1 MTKIQTTNRDPKF
14 HEFPPKDLI
23 NNVREGRLFYKSN
36 QELYLINACISGTIC
51 PITASDLLAVSSAVI
66 EGNITVSGSVEL
78 GTDCSDIINLNGQV
92 TASCGISSSQ
102 DIIGANITASGDILV
117 EGDFLIVFISY
128 FIILSNE

>member
-51 PITASDLLAVSSAVI
+51 PNDLA
-66 EGNITVSGSVEL
+66 
-78 GTDCSDIINLNGQV
+78 
-92 TASCGISSSQ
+92 
-102 DIIGANITASGDILV
+102 
-117 EGDFLIVFISY
+117 
-128 FIILSNE
+128 